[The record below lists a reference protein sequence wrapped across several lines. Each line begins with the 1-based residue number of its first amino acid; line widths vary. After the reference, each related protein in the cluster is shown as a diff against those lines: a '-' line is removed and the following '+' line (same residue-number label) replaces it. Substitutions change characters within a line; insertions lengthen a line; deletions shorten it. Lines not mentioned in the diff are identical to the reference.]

1 MQAAATI
8 GELPSPASFVYTPR
22 ATPILIAVINE
33 ITAVPAVPPSTDSLE
48 NAHAKMRPNV
58 AGITLQFHTRIRTDP
73 PTKKSA
79 MKGTI
84 NSATLEM
91 DLIPPNVTTA
101 VIMVIIAPT
110 SNTGR

>member
-1 MQAAATI
+1 
-8 GELPSPASFVYTPR
+8 
-22 ATPILIAVINE
+22 
-33 ITAVPAVPPSTDSLE
+33 
-48 NAHAKMRPNV
+48 MRPNV